1 MTGSLKAVNEAL
13 KDTIGFDMTDV
24 MKSHTLEAKTTRN
37 INVEGLPQPPAP
49 QVSAPASTPNE
60 EV

>member
-24 MKSHTLEAKTTRN
+24 MKSQTLEARTTRN
-37 INVEGLPQPPAP
+37 IRVDGLPQPPVEPAAP
-49 QVSAPASTPNE
+49 EADTKATE
-60 EV
+60 E